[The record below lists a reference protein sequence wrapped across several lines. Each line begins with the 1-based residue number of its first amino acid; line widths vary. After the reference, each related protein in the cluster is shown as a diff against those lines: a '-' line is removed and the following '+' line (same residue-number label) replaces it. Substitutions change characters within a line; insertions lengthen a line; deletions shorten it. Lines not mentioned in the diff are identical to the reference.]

1 MTLMIDKIAFYYIH
15 ARPFM
20 HPTPIHVF
28 KGTYFHGIKQIVFL
42 ITQNTIN
49 VTIIKKAVYF
59 VYYYVISSI
68 VLDSFRLYM

>member
-1 MTLMIDKIAFYYIH
+1 MTLMINKIAFHSVH

-20 HPTPIHVF
+20 HPTPIF
-28 KGTYFHGIKQIVFL
+28 KETYFHGIKQIVFL

-49 VTIIKKAVYF
+49 VTIIKNAVY
-59 VYYYVISSI
+59 YIYGISSI

>member
-1 MTLMIDKIAFYYIH
+1 MTLMINKIAFHSVH

-20 HPTPIHVF
+20 HPTPIF
-28 KGTYFHGIKQIVFL
+28 KKHTFTELNKLFFL

-49 VTIIKKAVYF
+49 VTIIKNAVYY
-59 VYYYVISSI
+59 VYGISSI

>member
-1 MTLMIDKIAFYYIH
+1 MALMINKIAFYYVH

-20 HPTPIHVF
+20 HPTPIF
-28 KGTYFHGIKQIVFL
+28 KETYFHGIKQIVLL
-42 ITQNTIN
+42 IAQNIIN
-49 VTIIKKAVYF
+49 VTIIKNAVYF